1 MEMMAAGTAQ
11 GGLPGVAK
19 PGVASSRLTGII
31 LGCPPPKGPEASML
45 STEPPETSEK
55 PLPPA
60 FPRAES
66 LVSQDTAGEHPSE

>member
-1 MEMMAAGTAQ
+1 
-11 GGLPGVAK
+11 
-19 PGVASSRLTGII
+19 
-31 LGCPPPKGPEASML
+31 ML
-45 STEPPETSEK
+45 STVPPETSEK